1 MTTGE
6 RFSAAELEVLAG
18 HGIVLFADRV
28 IFAAQPPMP
37 AARMAEVERQC
48 QGPLPP
54 GLREL
59 WSTTAGGSLDYDLAV
74 ELPAE
79 EPPSSGADAG
89 SRPRGGTSC
98 R

>member
-1 MTTGE
+1 MTTADD
-6 RFSAAELEVLAG
+6 FSPAELEVLAA

-28 IFAAQPPMP
+28 IFDAQPPMP

-59 WSTTAGGSLDYDLAV
+59 WSTTAGGSLDYGLSVELPTV
-74 ELPAE
+74 ELPAGD
-79 EPPSSGADAG
+79 PDDGPAARGATR
-89 SRPRGGTSC
+89 SR
-98 R
+98 